1 VLRLFGCQQVL
12 IKSDKETQAIL
23 EYLCAESNNLYNC
36 AIYYARQ
43 IWFKTGK
50 IVSGFDLTAEM
61 KTNRH
66 FSAGYASSMQ
76 QTCINA
82 GEVFKSFKQLLSK
95 SRKGELDQKPKAPKY
110 RKSGGL
116 FTVTYPKRWLK
127 LVDNQIRFPL
137 GTQVKAW
144 FGLSEFFLPIPS
156 NLDWKEIREIRILP
170 RNGVFYAEFVYPMQ
184 AESYELDPLKALGLD
199 LGLNNWLTCVSNTGS
214 SFIVDGKELKSLN
227 QWYNKQ
233 VSTMKDGKAQGFWS
247 KTLAQITEKRN
258 RQMRDAVNKAA
269 RIVVNQCLENG
280 IGTIVFGWNK
290 GQKDGANMGRK
301 TNQKF
306 VSVPTAKLK
315 SRIAQL
321 CEQYGI
327 QFEETE
333 ESYTSKASFLDNDS
347 LPKYGEKPEQW
358 QSSGKRVKRGLFRT
372 RTFGYINADCNG
384 AANILR
390 KVKGKLGLDL
400 SGLTRGVL
408 TAPIRIRLWSNLMQE
423 SPSL

>member
-1 VLRLFGCQQVL
+1 MFGCQQVL

-23 EYLCAESNNLYNC
+23 EYLCSESNDLYNC
-36 AIYYARQ
+36 AVYYARQ
-43 IWFKTGK
+43 MWFKTGK

-66 FSAGYASSMQ
+66 FNAGYASSMQ
-76 QTCINA
+76 QTCMNV
-82 GEVFKSFKQLLSK
+82 GEAFKSFKQLLAK

-127 LVDNQIRFPL
+127 LVDNKIRFPL
-137 GTQVKAW
+137 GNQVKAW
-144 FGLSEFFLPIPS
+144 FGISEFFLPMPS
-156 NLDWKEIREIRILP
+156 NLDWKTIREIRILP
-170 RNGVFYAEFVYPMQ
+170 RNGAFYAEFVYPMQ
-184 AESYELDPLKALGLD
+184 PESYQLDASKALGLD
-199 LGLNNWLTCVSNTGS
+199 PGLNNWLTCVSNIGT
-214 SFIVDGKELKSLN
+214 SFIVDGKELKALN

-233 VSTMKDGKAQGFWS
+233 VSTMKDGKPQGFWS
-247 KTLAQITEKRN
+247 RTLAQITEKRN

-269 RIVVNQCLENG
+269 RIVVNHCLENG
-280 IGTIVFGWNK
+280 IGLIVFGWNK
-290 GQKDGANMGRK
+290 GQKDSAYMGAK

-315 SRIAQL
+315 DRIAQL

-333 ESYTSKASFLDNDS
+333 ESYTSKASFLDNDE

-372 RTFGYINADCNG
+372 ATFGYINADCNG
-384 AANILR
+384 SANILR

-408 TAPIRIRLWSNLMQE
+408 TAPIRIRLWSI
-423 SPSL
+423 

>member
-1 VLRLFGCQQVL
+1 MFGCQQVL

-23 EYLCAESNNLYNC
+23 EYLCSESNDLYNC

-82 GEVFKSFKQLLSK
+82 GEAFKSFKQLLSK
-95 SRKGELDQKPKAPKY
+95 SKKGELDQKPKAPKY

-144 FGLSEFFLPIPS
+144 FGISEFFLPIPS
-156 NLDWKEIREIRILP
+156 NLDWKVIREIRILP
-170 RNGVFYAEFVYPMQ
+170 RNGAFYAEFVYPMQ
-184 AESYELDPLKALGLD
+184 TESYELDPLKALGLD
-199 LGLNNWLTCVSNTGS
+199 PGLNNWLTCVSNIGT
-214 SFIVDGKELKSLN
+214 SFIVDGKELKALN

-233 VSTMKDGKAQGFWS
+233 VSTMKDGKPQGFWS
-247 KTLAQITEKRN
+247 RTLAQITEKRN

-269 RIVVNQCLENG
+269 RIVVNHCLENG

-321 CEQYGI
+321 CEQFRI

-372 RTFGYINADCNG
+372 GTFGYINADCNG

>member
-1 VLRLFGCQQVL
+1 MIQLFGCQQVL
-12 IKSDKETQAIL
+12 IKTDKETQAIL
-23 EYLCAESNNLYNC
+23 EYLCSESNDLYNC
-36 AIYYARQ
+36 AVYYARQ

-66 FSAGYASSMQ
+66 FNAGYASSMQ
-76 QTCINA
+76 QTCISV
-82 GEVFKSFKQLLSK
+82 GEAFKSFKQLLAKSK
-95 SRKGELDQKPKAPKY
+95 KGELDQKPKAPKY

-137 GTQVKAW
+137 GNQVKAW
-144 FGLSEFFLPIPS
+144 FGISEFFLPMPS
-156 NLDWKEIREIRILP
+156 NLDWKTVTEVRILP
-170 RNGVFYAEFVYPMQ
+170 RNGAFYAEFVYPMQ
-184 AESYELDPLKALGLD
+184 AEFYQLDPSKVLGLD
-199 LGLNNWLTCVSNTGS
+199 PGLNNWLTCVSNIGT
-214 SFIVDGKELKSLN
+214 SFIVDGKELKAWN

-233 VSTMKDGKAQGFWS
+233 VSTMKDKKPQGFWS
-247 KTLAQITEKRN
+247 RTLAQITEKRN
-258 RQMRDAVNKAA
+258 RTMRDAVNKAA
-269 RIVVNQCLENG
+269 RIVVNHCLENG
-280 IGTIVFGWNK
+280 IGLIVFGWNK
-290 GQKDGANMGRK
+290 GQKDSVNMGAK

-315 SRIAQL
+315 NRIAQL

-333 ESYTSKASFLDNDS
+333 ESYTSKASFLDHDE
-347 LPKYGEKPEQW
+347 LPKYGEKPNDW
-358 QSSGKRVKRGLFRT
+358 KSSGKRVKRGLFRT
-372 RTFGYINADCNG
+372 ATFGYINSDCNG

-400 SGLTRGVL
+400 SGLTRGAL
-408 TAPIRIRLWSNLMQE
+408 AAPIRIRLWSI
-423 SPSL
+423 

>member
-1 VLRLFGCQQVL
+1 MFGCQQVL

-23 EYLCAESNNLYNC
+23 EYLCSESNDLYNC

-66 FSAGYASSMQ
+66 FGAGYASSMQ

-82 GEVFKSFKQLLSK
+82 GEAFKAFKQLLAKSK
-95 SRKGELDQKPKAPKY
+95 KGELDQKPKAPKY

-137 GTQVKAW
+137 GTQVNAW

-156 NLDWKEIREIRILP
+156 NLDWKAIREIRILP
-170 RNGVFYAEFVYPMQ
+170 RNGAFYAEFVYPMQ
-184 AESYELDPLKALGLD
+184 AASYELDPSKALGLD
-199 LGLNNWLTCVSNTGS
+199 PGLNNWLTCVSNTGS

-233 VSTMKDGKAQGFWS
+233 VSTMKDRKPQGFWS
-247 KTLAQITEKRN
+247 RTLEQITEKRN

-269 RIVVNQCLENG
+269 RVVVNHCLENG

-333 ESYTSKASFLDNDS
+333 ESYTSKASFLDNDD
-347 LPKYGEKPEQW
+347 LPKYGEKPERW

-372 RTFGYINADCNG
+372 ATFGYINADCNG